1 MSNAITRLTDTEHAV
16 SKGELE
22 SVFAQAVREAFAQGW
37 TNMDISFR
45 LADRA
50 RELGMADAAID
61 RTIEEEAAAAERKQ
75 RQEEERRKSEQTE
88 TSGGSGAGA
97 GGGGGADQFAV
108 NRGLAALF
116 VRRETSRFLNL
127 EPVALPWPADDWR
140 GDFTR
145 LLEAAFLPE
154 ETFALSQ
161 SAESRS
167 AVIKAGDMQTRDEG
181 AIAATLRKLDNGTS
195 GVRINPSR
203 GDRETDVL
211 AYRHA
216 LLENRTLEL
225 GRQLAFYRAL
235 NLPCTALVNAG
246 GDAIQAWVRIDA
258 RDLGE
263 YVSRLNDMLKVLE
276 DCGFEVESSVNDP
289 LMRAAVPG
297 TMSNKRQQYL
307 LGLNEGAS
315 SYEEWKLWADAY
327 LDGMPLIDRASQ
339 IAEPPEESLELLEG
353 VFRES
358 HRVVLRGPARC
369 GKSLAALDLA
379 LSIASGEQWLGQ
391 ATEESS
397 VLFVNMESTPS
408 NLIRRAFQIAEARGF
423 EAAHERFDYLHLMG
437 IEKNVAELADLI
449 VKRVEA
455 GRKWHQRPYSM
466 IVLDGLG
473 RYLPEREGMLTTGG
487 DPVSTSLALDRIAVR
502 TEAAVLVVLRDDQA
516 ERLQLPVDAEIRMV
530 PDGSETRFE
539 ATTIHY
545 PPLEPVRCRFD
556 VPVFT
561 RI

>member
-97 GGGGGADQFAV
+97 GGGGNADQFAV
-108 NRGLAALF
+108 NRSLAALF

-437 IEKNVAELADLI
+437 IEKNVARILGDWGKIPTTYAGGVKSLGDLELLKEVGKEKID
-449 VKRVEA
+449 VTV
-455 GRKWHQRPYSM
+455 GS
-466 IVLDGLG
+466 
-473 RYLPEREGMLTTGG
+473 
-487 DPVSTSLALDRIAVR
+487 ALDIFGGSIKIADM
-502 TEAAVLVVLRDDQA
+502 LK
-516 ERLQLPVDAEIRMV
+516 IC
-530 PDGSETRFE
+530 SK
-539 ATTIHY
+539 
-545 PPLEPVRCRFD
+545 
-556 VPVFT
+556 
-561 RI
+561 